1 MIFYR
6 EKIELVARPGA
17 ESTFNEGFVER
28 GAGTSGQQLAQNL
41 KDETFVDVVDVR
53 HGISDGQSR
62 VVLCWIQIRFGQ

>member
-1 MIFYR
+1 M
-6 EKIELVARPGA
+6 ARPGA

-53 HGISDGQSR
+53 HGISDGQCR